1 MKGIPLIYLDK
12 EQSESIKGILIVLIV
27 FGHNHVLCPNTESGG
42 IMEYLYT
49 FHVASFFILP
59 FFYQSKKDVSIARIG
74 KTIVRNWVPYFWT
87 CLVCWI
93 VCSLY
98 KHNFEFGR
106 SHVLAF
112 FQGTQTPIQQY
123 FGFVFPWF
131 LPTYCTFSLLL
142 LFARRYRW
150 VLLALS
156 LLGVGTFFMSWEDF
170 YQFKNVLP
178 FGIGLALNYFVS
190 GVMAFY
196 LNRCNSW
203 VKYGG
208 AVGFVVLSVCWWLH
222 WSVGVL
228 MSFMPTM
235 FFLSLLLL
243 VPYVNTR
250 LLRMLGRYSL
260 GIYLIHMFL
269 VNITYL
275 YFPHTLLWGWITF
288 LMILFTSLGVTIVVY
303 KLEVLRKIFFP
314 ASWKDFK
321 FI

>member
-1 MKGIPLIYLDK
+1 MLLLDK
-12 EQSESIKGILIVLIV
+12 EQSENIKGILIALIV

-59 FFYQSKKDVSIARIG
+59 FFYQSKKDVSVERIC
-74 KTIVRNWVPYFWT
+74 KTIVRNWVPYFWS
-87 CLVCWI
+87 CLSCWI
-93 VCSLY
+93 VYSLY
-98 KHNFEFGR
+98 KHNFEFDWG
-106 SHVLAF
+106 HVLAF

-142 LFARRYRW
+142 LFAQRYNW
-150 VLLALS
+150 VLIVIS
-156 LLGVGTFFMSWEDF
+156 LLGLGTFFMSWRDF

-178 FGIGLALNYFVS
+178 FGLGLALNYFAS

-196 LNRCNSW
+196 LNRYKSW

-208 AVGFVVLSVCWWLH
+208 AFVFVVLSVCWWLH
-222 WSVGVL
+222 WPVGIL

-243 VPYVNTR
+243 VPYVNIR

-275 YFPHTLLWGWITF
+275 YFPHTMLWGWITF
-288 LMILFTSLGVTIVVY
+288 LMILFISFGVTIVVY
-303 KLEVLRKIFFP
+303 KLEVLRKILFP
-314 ASWKDFK
+314 VSWKDLK